1 MSVFYNLKIEKLHGV
16 ASNSS
21 TQDKKYS
28 YNFFI
33 NLHEFQ
39 PLTVSLKIMNHHDIT
54 HWFANIL
61 SEAER
66 LVSLRHL
73 ELWVRFEIERFR
85 NLM

>member
-1 MSVFYNLKIEKLHGV
+1 MLLQTALHKTKNSVTIFL
-16 ASNSS
+16 
-21 TQDKKYS
+21 
-28 YNFFI
+28 I
-33 NLHEFQ
+33 NIHEIQ
-39 PLTVSLKIMNHHDIT
+39 PLTVSLKITSHHDIT

-85 NLM
+85 NLTCEQTMEKYVI